1 MCKLNFNKVD
11 FVIEAGQYSIRG
23 GIFDIYSYADEH
35 PYRIEFFDDEIESIR
50 TFNVNN
56 QQFKFGRFQTKIVD
70 VTNFKNVNIISDC
83 KLLRP
88 YIFKY
93 NHGFIDVHHA

>member
-1 MCKLNFNKVD
+1 MLDKLNFNKVD

-50 TFNVNN
+50 TFNVN
-56 QQFKFGRFQTKIVD
+56 KF
-70 VTNFKNVNIISDC
+70 
-83 KLLRP
+83 
-88 YIFKY
+88 
-93 NHGFIDVHHA
+93 